1 MRISLPILDHV
12 AKAIISRIPKVED
25 RSLFIHDILI
35 RMKMWTHEG
44 ICPIVTRVFG
54 TITIDGKPRFL
65 WFCYSHNFSTFQK
78 QILNNRHDIC
88 SIIIMDKSYL

>member
-54 TITIDGKPRFL
+54 TITIDGHD
-65 WFCYSHNFSTFQK
+65 FCGFAIPIISVPFRNKFST
-78 QILNNRHDIC
+78 IDMIYVR
-88 SIIIMDKSYL
+88 